1 MTTRY
6 SRVRKREAKLG
17 NGFRATLI
25 AFSLMSFVIIWDL
38 VARRDAAK
46 AITDNSIQTPATV
59 APKPTF
65 TPWPTLTPIPTMAP
79 IPTLPPVVEGSM
91 AQVASRGKSGIGEM
105 STPALNIVAP
115 PSLPAMPTLA
125 PLPEMPAPPPPP
137 PSGGGGGGG
146 GGSSRSGGS

>member
-1 MTTRY
+1 MTTRD
-6 SRVRKREAKLG
+6 SRTRIRQAKLG

-46 AITDNSIQTPATV
+46 AISDNSVQTSATV
-59 APKPTF
+59 APKPTL
-65 TPWPTLTPIPTMAP
+65 TPWPTLAPIPTMAA
-79 IPTLPPVVEGSM
+79 IPTLPPIAEGSM
-91 AQVASRGKSGIGEM
+91 AQVASGGKSGTGEV
-105 STPALNIVAP
+105 PGAALNISAP

-125 PLPEMPAPPPPP
+125 PLPDMPAPPPPP
-137 PSGGGGGGG
+137 SGGSGG

>member
-1 MTTRY
+1 MTTRD
-6 SRVRKREAKLG
+6 SRARKGQAKLG

-46 AITDNSIQTPATV
+46 AISDNSVQAPATV

-79 IPTLPPVVEGSM
+79 IPTLLPTSERSM
-91 AQVASRGKSGIGEM
+91 TQIASGGKSGAGEVVVP
-105 STPALNIVAP
+105 TFNVAAP
-115 PSLPAMPTLA
+115 PSLPAMPALA
-125 PLPEMPAPPPPP
+125 PLPDMPAPPPPP
-137 PSGGGGGGG
+137 SGGSSGGG